1 MNYKK
6 DIEIIANMF
15 YEAIQKGTAPWMK
28 TWEVSDFKTFAHN
41 PITKTK
47 YQGMNSLILEMVRI
61 DKEYKDNAWLTFKQI
76 KD

>member
-28 TWEVSDFKTFAHN
+28 TWEVSDFKTF
-41 PITKTK
+41 I
-47 YQGMNSLILEMVRI
+47 
-61 DKEYKDNAWLTFKQI
+61 
-76 KD
+76 

>member
-47 YQGMNSLILEMVRI
+47 EAKIPIFFVIIYN
-61 DKEYKDNAWLTFKQI
+61 Y
-76 KD
+76 